1 MYCIMLK
8 INKYIEEK
16 KLMHSS
22 KSCHKL
28 AKVGPHQ
35 SWWNI
40 PYVAYSKYTLTDLFI
55 SYILKPVLL
64 DEKHTTQSH
73 YYRKAFDV
81 AINVL
86 REGGGQF
93 A

>member
-1 MYCIMLK
+1 MLH
-8 INKYIEEK
+8 IVNT
-16 KLMHSS
+16 HS
-22 KSCHKL
+22 
-28 AKVGPHQ
+28 P
-35 SWWNI
+35 I
-40 PYVAYSKYTLTDLFI
+40 YSFTTF
-55 SYILKPVLL
+55 LKPVLL